1 VLDRL
6 LNAGFFRSVEQC
18 RNRWKFLESKY
29 KTAAQEIESM
39 GRTTWEFFDDMDE
52 AKYGPKGSKGHL
64 RRRRHSV
71 STHAS
76 DSTGGDRHTG
86 QNLPAS
92 SSLFTDSQGRVQLPP
107 IRSTPAFA
115 AGGSGSNS
123 AFHESP
129 TAATRQR
136 STQQV
141 FRPDP
146 LRHSPLAFTQQSDT
160 LRVRSISPGYMHG
173 PANAAY
179 SHTVSADRSS
189 LPHNQHQT
197 SHSGL
202 PASFSSSFA
211 NRAAVHEHTPPPP
224 QYHYQQHLSERAM
237 SADESM
243 HMRRP
248 SSGDYRD
255 SLRVLAARN
264 NTVSAARQ
272 PAVQDSADAMDMRK
286 RKLDYRADLENDT
299 ELLPAENVAS
309 MLAKAVSKN
318 KGIELVGAVQRAD
331 VLEFLRE
338 QAALREQR
346 EAVRAEERRRADELR
361 GAEEWRYHEF
371 QMSMMHLIEQSL
383 VPYAV
388 EQSTKSSLP
397 SASSSRANSEPK
409 PTSHYSKGEAE
420 DGEVADE
427 IEMRSSSSMSSNSV
441 NMSIKHNPANSSP
454 GLDTLQT

>member
-1 VLDRL
+1 
-6 LNAGFFRSVEQC
+6 
-18 RNRWKFLESKY
+18 
-29 KTAAQEIESM
+29 M
-39 GRTTWEFFDDMDE
+39 
-52 AKYGPKGSKGHL
+52 
-64 RRRRHSV
+64 
-71 STHAS
+71 
-76 DSTGGDRHTG
+76 
-86 QNLPAS
+86 
-92 SSLFTDSQGRVQLPP
+92 
-107 IRSTPAFA
+107 
-115 AGGSGSNS
+115 
-123 AFHESP
+123 
-129 TAATRQR
+129 
-136 STQQV
+136 
-141 FRPDP
+141 
-146 LRHSPLAFTQQSDT
+146 
-160 LRVRSISPGYMHG
+160 
-173 PANAAY
+173 
-179 SHTVSADRSS
+179 
-189 LPHNQHQT
+189 
-197 SHSGL
+197 
-202 PASFSSSFA
+202 
-211 NRAAVHEHTPPPP
+211 HEHTPPPP
-224 QYHYQQHLSERAM
+224 QYHYQHHLSERAM

-299 ELLPAENVAS
+299 ELPPAENVAS